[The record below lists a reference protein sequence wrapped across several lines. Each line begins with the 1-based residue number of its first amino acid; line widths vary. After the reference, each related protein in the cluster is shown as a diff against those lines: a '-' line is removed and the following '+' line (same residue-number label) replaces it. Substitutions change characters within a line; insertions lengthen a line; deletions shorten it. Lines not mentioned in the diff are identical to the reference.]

1 MGRKDHQV
9 KIRGFRIE
17 LGEIENAILQ
27 YSEDLKQA
35 VVEAKESNEGK
46 VLIAYFTASESIDKS
61 ALKSYLQGKL
71 PDYMVPA
78 FYVEL
83 EQLPL
88 TPNGKIDRKALPGV
102 DGEDLI
108 RNQYIAP
115 RNETE
120 EKLASI
126 WQEVLGIERIGVT
139 DNFFEL
145 GGNSL
150 SVTRLMN
157 LIYKEIDV
165 KITFNDI
172 FKNMV
177 LESQAALIEN
187 IQMTYEVNLDN
198 ETTENFIF

>member
-1 MGRKDHQV
+1 SDGNIEFMGRKDHQV

-17 LGEIENAILQ
+17 LGEIEHAVLQ
-27 YSEDLKQA
+27 YGSDLKQA

-139 DNFFEL
+139 D
-145 GGNSL
+145 
-150 SVTRLMN
+150 
-157 LIYKEIDV
+157 
-165 KITFNDI
+165 
-172 FKNMV
+172 
-177 LESQAALIEN
+177 
-187 IQMTYEVNLDN
+187 
-198 ETTENFIF
+198 

>member
-1 MGRKDHQV
+1 
-9 KIRGFRIE
+9 
-17 LGEIENAILQ
+17 
-27 YSEDLKQA
+27 
-35 VVEAKESNEGK
+35 
-46 VLIAYFTASESIDKS
+46 
-61 ALKSYLQGKL
+61 
-71 PDYMVPA
+71 
-78 FYVEL
+78 
-83 EQLPL
+83 
-88 TPNGKIDRKALPGV
+88 
-102 DGEDLI
+102 
-108 RNQYIAP
+108 
-115 RNETE
+115 E